1 MSQLVRLEGK
11 HTTQSAH
18 CAMWPRNQKHVHTQQ
33 GNVPKVRNLDLNNFT
48 IPEHLSRHS
57 GYFPARS
64 RGQCGQ
70 LLTSSPPSK
79 SSCCRPCHRSWADA
93 RSSWGRS
100 PWRPWAAP
108 ATWPGPGCPGTRWW
122 SSSIRRC
129 GPGLCTLAIWVE
141 DLDGGWSS
149 SSPGIP
155 GSPIG
160 FLWSRSGHQHPED
173 LCLITYVGD
182 LQGVADILYVPVIET
197 FVGK

>member
-1 MSQLVRLEGK
+1 M
-11 HTTQSAH
+11 
-18 CAMWPRNQKHVHTQQ
+18 
-33 GNVPKVRNLDLNNFT
+33 PKVRNLDLNNYT

-79 SSCCRPCHRSWADA
+79 SSCCRPCRRSWAGA
-93 RSSWGRS
+93 RLSWGRS

-108 ATWPGPGCPGTRWW
+108 ATWPGPGCLGTRWW

-129 GPGLCTLAIWVE
+129 GPGLWTLAIWVE
-141 DLDGGWSS
+141 DLDGGWLSS
-149 SSPGIP
+149 FPGIP

-160 FLWSRSGHQHPED
+160 FLWSRSG
-173 LCLITYVGD
+173 LLINIERTYVLSPMWGISRASQIFCMC
-182 LQGVADILYVPVIET
+182 LWLRLLSENKGLCNV
-197 FVGK
+197 VGGAVL